1 MVHAQNALPF
11 DAGQDSVLVRY
22 YADLR
27 TAARLH
33 RAENGDPNTPGLAM
47 DPELPELTG
56 QLANLLGAARMRM
69 VGLGSHAGRELQL
82 LDLRGTESTRTTK
95 TFASVLIVARAVAH
109 IRRTGERV
117 MIVTPT
123 SANKGTALR
132 DAVLRAIRLGLVSAT
147 ELSIAVIAPA
157 ESLPKLWASELSEDS
172 ELLRRN
178 PILLFD
184 GAQPDGVKALASEFV
199 RCAADSFEQDRGVR
213 LWYTMDLANYIV
225 ADTARA
231 FFEADESGTA
241 PPQGRTH
248 AHAVSSAFGLLGYHL
263 GRRVRYPGTDP
274 EHPQFLLVQHLR
286 TPDMVTDLLRVRTG
300 GEIAPHYARDESAQV
315 FVQHADPHFPAVTD
329 DPAEELD
336 STFYTR
342 RPATSPTMN
351 TIIERHGG
359 DGIVVSR
366 RECLARYDE
375 LRARLAAVDIAL
387 PADAAALREWSLV
400 MALTGV
406 MNAVERDLV
415 PPGTEVVV
423 HGSGSYST
431 DDYVPLPR
439 AATTPVRTVADLEA
453 PLTKAA
459 L

>member
-1 MVHAQNALPF
+1 MVIAQTALPV
-11 DAGQDSVLVRY
+11 DIDGDSVLVRY

-27 TAARLH
+27 TAARLY
-33 RAENGDPNTPGLAM
+33 RSENGTSKTPGLAM
-47 DPELPELTG
+47 DPELPELTEP
-56 QLANLLGAARMRM
+56 LAQLLGTARMRM
-69 VGLGSHAGRELQL
+69 VGLGSHAGRELRL
-82 LDLRGTESTRTTK
+82 LDLRCTASTRTTK

-109 IRRTGERV
+109 IQRTCERV

-132 DAVLRAIRLGLVSAT
+132 DAVLRAIRLGLVSA
-147 ELSIAVIAPA
+147 EQLSIAVVAPA

-178 PILLFD
+178 PILLYD
-184 GAQPDGVKALASEFV
+184 GERTDGVKALAAEFV
-199 RCAADSFEQDRGVR
+199 RAAADSFEQDRGVQ

-231 FFEADESGTA
+231 FFEADVSGPA
-241 PPQGRTH
+241 PQGRLH

-263 GRRVRYPGTDP
+263 GRRVRHPEPDP
-274 EHPQFLLVQHLR
+274 DHPQFLLVQHLR
-286 TPDMVTDLLRVRTG
+286 TSDMVTSLLRARSG
-300 GEIAPHYARDESAQV
+300 GEIPPRYVRDESVKVFAQ
-315 FVQHADPHFPAVTD
+315 QDDPHFPAVTD
-329 DPAEELD
+329 SPTEDLD

-342 RPATSPTMN
+342 QPATSPTMN
-351 TIIERHGG
+351 AIIERHGG

-406 MNAVERDLV
+406 MNAIERGLV
-415 PPGTEVVV
+415 PAGVEVVV

-431 DDYVPLPR
+431 DDYVPLSETC
-439 AATTPVRTVADLEA
+439 TTRVRTAADLEA